1 VKIYSDILK
10 GVKDQDPITE
20 SDEFLISAMKDGDAE
35 SGYKLFV
42 KHHRLVIEVIF
53 EVTRG
58 KWFSDDVFQAASV
71 GLVEAARKFDPERN
85 SKFTTYAWYW
95 IKKYALL
102 EACSEK
108 LPICGI
114 YINATIKDQLFRFL
128 GLQIT
133 GMPLEDIAKK
143 MRLPLE
149 KVKELEKMGYS
160 TNGQFDFNELGE
172 DLNIEPSSFILE
184 DLVTSESDNEFI
196 DKLIVLVDEIDK
208 VIPGAKLILDSQLG
222 LNGEPELKP
231 HQLAKKLKM
240 NVPNLHKLKQ
250 DCYRELRKL
259 LKERGIVK

>member
-1 VKIYSDILK
+1 
-10 GVKDQDPITE
+10 
-20 SDEFLISAMKDGDAE
+20 
-35 SGYKLFV
+35 
-42 KHHRLVIEVIF
+42 
-53 EVTRG
+53 
-58 KWFSDDVFQAASV
+58 
-71 GLVEAARKFDPERN
+71 
-85 SKFTTYAWYW
+85 
-95 IKKYALL
+95 
-102 EACSEK
+102 
-108 LPICGI
+108 
-114 YINATIKDQLFRFL
+114 
-128 GLQIT
+128 
-133 GMPLEDIAKK
+133 MPLEDIAKK